1 MFQGKTSQS
10 LLSILYIVLIER
22 EVNAIKKLFIFL
34 QQLQELTSFHIIL
47 LKFFHTFSHVLAV
60 IAKPVFIT

>member
-22 EVNAIKKLFIFL
+22 EVNTIKKLFIFL
-34 QQLQELTSFHIIL
+34 Q
-47 LKFFHTFSHVLAV
+47 
-60 IAKPVFIT
+60 